1 MDVGWRKGL
10 KLLLDILNFHLC
22 AIKLLLLSS
31 GDIKCI
37 VIKGPLKAMLS
48 DRYVWITCLQRC
60 DKQIC
65 DIFGWRLARPDWAQP
80 SMGKTM
86 IFYSAALFVA
96 FPFLAV
102 TMNTIMAVLTFIQG
116 KGHIIARGCPRLTQ
130 NHFMYYMYF
139 ERAYHRKSFFIRI
152 GRESHL

>member
-1 MDVGWRKGL
+1 MYCDKGTTKSDVIRQ
-10 KLLLDILNFHLC
+10 LL
-22 AIKLLLLSS
+22 
-31 GDIKCI
+31 
-37 VIKGPLKAMLS
+37 
-48 DRYVWITCLQRC
+48 WITCLQRC

-65 DIFGWRLARPDWAQP
+65 DIFGWRLARPDWTHP
-80 SMGKTM
+80 SMGKTI

-130 NHFMYYMYF
+130 NLYMNYMYF
-139 ERAYHRKSFFIRI
+139 
-152 GRESHL
+152 